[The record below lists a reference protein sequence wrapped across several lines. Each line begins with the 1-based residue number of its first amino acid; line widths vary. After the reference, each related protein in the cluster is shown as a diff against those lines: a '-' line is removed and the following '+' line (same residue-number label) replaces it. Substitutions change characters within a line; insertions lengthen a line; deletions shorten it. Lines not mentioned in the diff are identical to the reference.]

1 MKIAITRKISPNIGQ
16 CELTH
21 IERLQIDLQL
31 ANRQHQQYETA
42 LTDLS
47 CQLIQ
52 LPAEPDLPD
61 SVFVEDIAIVL
72 DELAIITRP
81 GALSRRAEVPSVA
94 SALQSYRK
102 LVYIQ
107 EPGTIDGGDVLRIGR
122 TLYIGLTDRS
132 TQYAVEQ
139 VRAALSPH
147 GYAVRAVPVH
157 GCLHLKSAVTQIA
170 SDMLLLN
177 SAWVN
182 PANFDGMRCIE
193 IDPREPYAANSLLL
207 EGTVIYPA
215 EYPHTRQRLEKAG
228 IPLKIVPA
236 SELAKAEG
244 AVTCC
249 SLVFNT

>member
-1 MKIAITRKISPNIGQ
+1 MKIAITRKVSPNIGQ

-21 IERLQIDLQL
+21 IERQPIDLQL
-31 ANRQHQQYETA
+31 ANQQHQQYETA
-42 LTDLS
+42 LAELG
-47 CQLIQ
+47 CQLMQ
-52 LPAEPDLPD
+52 LPSEPNLPD
-61 SVFVEDIAIVL
+61 SVFVEDIAIVV

-81 GALSRRAEVPSVA
+81 GATSRRAEVPTVA
-94 SALQSYRK
+94 AALQPYRK
-102 LVYIQ
+102 MVYIQ

-132 TQYAVEQ
+132 TQHAVQ
-139 VRAALSPH
+139 QIRASLTPH
-147 GYAVRAVPVH
+147 GYTVRAVPVH
-157 GCLHLKSAVTQIA
+157 GCLHLKSAVTQVA
-170 SDMLLLN
+170 PDLLLIHPD
-177 SAWVN
+177 WVDRV
-182 PANFDGMRCIE
+182 NFGGMRCIE

-207 EGTVIYPA
+207 GDAAIYPA
-215 EYPHTRQRLEKAG
+215 EFPHTRQRLEEAG